1 MKNLS
6 VIRFILVIFFF
17 TPFNNSIAENKIVFI
32 DLNYIFTNSSAGKSV
47 NVQLKKA
54 HKSNLEKFKKLEENL
69 KKEETEII
77 AQKNILDKEDYQ
89 KKITEL
95 RAKVSKYRTERNVTL
110 KDLSKKRNKA
120 KVELLAIVSKS
131 HTIHHTKRS
140 DETAR
145 SKFGGFGRCLLRYL
159 AAYT

>member
-89 KKITEL
+89 KK
-95 RAKVSKYRTERNVTL
+95 
-110 KDLSKKRNKA
+110 
-120 KVELLAIVSKS
+120 
-131 HTIHHTKRS
+131 
-140 DETAR
+140 
-145 SKFGGFGRCLLRYL
+145 
-159 AAYT
+159 